1 MLLLRPRFAL
11 ALCFSVLT
19 AGWAGADP
27 LVPPAVALNPT
38 TGTPL
43 DDYVQKPDAAYAW
56 KTEKVMEGNP
66 STTSIIKLTSQSW
79 RTEQEVNRPAWDHW
93 MVVVKPAKLRSNKA
107 FLMISGGSTD
117 SEAPKGPSNIISQ
130 IASASGSI
138 VVELKMIP
146 NQSLIFHGDGQPR
159 KEDDLIGYAWDQFL
173 QTGDATWL
181 PRLPMVKSVVRAMDC
196 LQEWSEKDGSKIEKF
211 VVAGASKRGWTTW
224 MTGIADQRVEAILPL
239 VIDVLNTEASMRH
252 HAETYG
258 FWTEA
263 VGDYY
268 QHNILQ
274 RPDHPRIHDLY
285 RIEDPYFYRNR
296 LTMPKYIVNGSG
308 DQFFCPTSSQFYYDD
323 LPGEKLLR
331 YIPNADHGLKTPD
344 AVTSLIAYYQMIL
357 DNRPRPK
364 LTWTFEA
371 DGSIRAKSDL
381 APQQVLLWQAT
392 NPKARDFR
400 LRTIGK
406 AFTSTELKAGPDGSW
421 VGRITQPKE
430 GWTAFFLEPTYDS
443 GGTFPLVATTAVRVL
458 PDVLPHRGIDLKL
471 VPLEDVTVKAAK

>member
-1 MLLLRPRFAL
+1 MLLLRSRRARVLFVSLL
-11 ALCFSVLT
+11 A

-27 LVPPAVALNPT
+27 LVPQALPLNPA

-43 DDYVQKPDAAYAW
+43 DDYVHKPDAAYAW
-56 KTEKVMEGNP
+56 KTEKVTQGNP
-66 STTSIIKLTSQSW
+66 STTTIIKLTSQTW
-79 RTEQEVNRPAWDHW
+79 RTEQEVNRPTWDHW
-93 MVVVKPAKLRSNKA
+93 LAVVKPLHLKSKKA

-117 SEAPKGPSNIISQ
+117 GAAPKGASSIVSQ
-130 IASASGSI
+130 IAEASGSI

-146 NQSLIFHGDGQPR
+146 NQPLIFHGDGQPR

-196 LQEWSEKDGSKIEKF
+196 LQEWSEKEGSKIEKF

-224 MTGIADQRVEAILPL
+224 MTGVADQRVEAIIPL

-323 LPGEKLLR
+323 LQGEKLLR
-331 YIPNADHGLKTPD
+331 YVPNADHGLKTND

-381 APQQVLLWQAT
+381 PPQQVLLWQAT
-392 NPKARDFR
+392 NPQARDFR

-406 AFTSTELKAGPDGSW
+406 AFTSTELKAEPDGSW

-471 VPLEDVTVKAAK
+471 VPLEADPAKAAK

>member
-11 ALCFSVLT
+11 VMFVSLLT

-27 LVPPAVALNPT
+27 LVPPALPLNPT
-38 TGTPL
+38 IGTPL

-93 MVVVKPAKLRSNKA
+93 MVVVKPAKLRSKKA

-130 IASASGSI
+130 IASATGSI

-196 LQEWSEKDGSKIEKF
+196 LQEWSEKEGSKIEKF

-263 VGDYY
+263 VGEYY

-357 DNRPRPK
+357 DHRPRPK
-364 LTWTFEA
+364 LTWTFET

-392 NPKARDFR
+392 NPQARDFR

-406 AFTSTELKAGPDGSW
+406 AFTSTELKAEPDGSW

-471 VPLEDVTVKAAK
+471 VPLEDGTVKAAK

>member
-1 MLLLRPRFAL
+1 
-11 ALCFSVLT
+11 
-19 AGWAGADP
+19 
-27 LVPPAVALNPT
+27 
-38 TGTPL
+38 
-43 DDYVQKPDAAYAW
+43 
-56 KTEKVMEGNP
+56 
-66 STTSIIKLTSQSW
+66 
-79 RTEQEVNRPAWDHW
+79 

-196 LQEWSEKDGSKIEKF
+196 LQEWSEKEGSKIEKF

-344 AVTSLIAYYQMIL
+344 AITSLIAYYQMIL
-357 DNRPRPK
+357 DSRPRPK

-392 NPKARDFR
+392 NPRRGTSGSGRLEKPLPARN
-400 LRTIGK
+400 
-406 AFTSTELKAGPDGSW
+406 
-421 VGRITQPKE
+421 
-430 GWTAFFLEPTYDS
+430 
-443 GGTFPLVATTAVRVL
+443 
-458 PDVLPHRGIDLKL
+458 
-471 VPLEDVTVKAAK
+471 